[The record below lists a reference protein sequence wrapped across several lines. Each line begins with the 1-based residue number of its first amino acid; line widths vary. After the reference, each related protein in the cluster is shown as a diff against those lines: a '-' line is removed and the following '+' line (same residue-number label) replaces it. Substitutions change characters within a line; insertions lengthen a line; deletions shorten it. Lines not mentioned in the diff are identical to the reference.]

1 MIKVIVIV
9 PVLVAMLLMSAAT
22 RSVQPDPR
30 FGSLDPDRPVGY
42 VELGVEKLAL
52 GDSVESRTMA
62 RELLVRG
69 AFYAVQRGDGVL
81 ASSACMALLDL
92 VDASE
97 RGRIR
102 DLALVLDPSRLVE
115 WSSVNADAA
124 GSEIDRR
131 ALACVSLIRYHDVSD
146 ARALWGE
153 REVRERVREAA
164 ARAGIDP
171 GRAVTIIDE
180 ELGRA
185 MDDPCRGRLYVSDR
199 DDRGQRRVCPNHLR
213 GVGLSAN
220 DDRLGVLLAVEA
232 RLSGA
237 QGGAWR
243 EEGGGAGLA
252 LPTIEDLVR
261 ISGVDVSRPFYRGGA
276 WTR

>member
-1 MIKVIVIV
+1 MRKVIAIV
-9 PVLVAMLLMSAAT
+9 LLVSTLLVMAGA
-22 RSVQPDPR
+22 RSVQPDAR
-30 FGSLDPDRPVGY
+30 LGSLDPQRPSGY
-42 VELGVEKLAL
+42 VELGAEKLAME
-52 GDSVESRTMA
+52 DTVESRAMA

-69 AFYAVQRGDGVL
+69 AFYAMKRGDGAL

-92 VDASE
+92 VDASAQD
-97 RGRIR
+97 RVRN
-102 DLALVLDPSRLVE
+102 LALVLDPSRLVE
-115 WSSVNADAA
+115 WSSTRGGGAD
-124 GSEIDRR
+124 GELDRR

-146 ARALWGE
+146 ARELWAE
-153 REVRERVREAA
+153 RAVRERVREAA
-164 ARAGIDP
+164 VRAGLDAD
-171 GRAVTIIDE
+171 RVVRIIDE

-185 MDDPCRGRLYVSDR
+185 IDDPCRGRLYVVDR

-220 DDRLGVLLAVEA
+220 DDRLGVLLAIEA